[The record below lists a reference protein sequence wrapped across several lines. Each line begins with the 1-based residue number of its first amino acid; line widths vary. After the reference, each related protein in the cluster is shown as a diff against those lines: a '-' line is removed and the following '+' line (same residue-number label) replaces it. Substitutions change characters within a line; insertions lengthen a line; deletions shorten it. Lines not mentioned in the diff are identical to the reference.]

1 MPGTA
6 PSAAATSAKNARH
19 GRMLNAG
26 DRESHWPHGSKRESA
41 PEPSEEITE
50 KPISNTPIIMN
61 KNEIDQLLSKF
72 YRGETTLDEELLLRN
87 SLSDDSVDA
96 LLMKELEDVD
106 NEIEVPADLESSLS
120 DLIDQWDD
128 EEQQEAKIA
137 PSMWRRTSWW
147 AAAACV
153 AIIATVGVWF
163 MRNPKQPAQSGK
175 QRPVIARVEEPT
187 TPPVVEEV
195 PPAETQLEQ
204 QPAVQPQPE
213 IKQKVQQSKSARVL
227 NNNVMHL
234 AQAQAKPQVK
244 TKAQAQPELSASDE
258 EIALA
263 ALEKFATTLNKG
275 MDQLNEAGEKIDNIN
290 NTIHKHLL

>member
-1 MPGTA
+1 
-6 PSAAATSAKNARH
+6 
-19 GRMLNAG
+19 
-26 DRESHWPHGSKRESA
+26 
-41 PEPSEEITE
+41 
-50 KPISNTPIIMN
+50 MN

-72 YRGETTLDEELLLRN
+72 YRGETTLDEEQQLRN

-96 LLMKELEDVD
+96 LLMKELEGVD

-147 AAAACV
+147 AAAASV

-163 MRNPKQPAQSGK
+163 MRNQQQPVQPGK
-175 QRPVIARVEEPT
+175 QQPVIARVEEPT

-195 PPAETQLEQ
+195 PPAETQPDQ
-204 QPAVQPQPE
+204 QPKVQPESKPKAQQPL
-213 IKQKVQQSKSARVL
+213 SKSARVL

-244 TKAQAQPELSASDE
+244 TKTQAQPDLSASDE

-275 MDQLNEAGEKIDNIN
+275 IDQLNEAGEKIDNIN

>member
-1 MPGTA
+1 
-6 PSAAATSAKNARH
+6 
-19 GRMLNAG
+19 
-26 DRESHWPHGSKRESA
+26 
-41 PEPSEEITE
+41 
-50 KPISNTPIIMN
+50 MN

-72 YRGETTLDEELLLRN
+72 YRGETTLDEEQQLRN
-87 SLSDDSVDA
+87 VMSDDSVDA
-96 LLMKELEDVD
+96 LLMKELEGVD
-106 NEIEVPADLESSLS
+106 NEIEVPADLESNLS

-128 EEQQEAKIA
+128 EEHQEAKIA

-147 AAAACV
+147 AAAASV

-163 MRNPKQPAQSGK
+163 MRNQHQPAQPGK
-175 QRPVIARVEEPT
+175 QQPVIARVEEPT
-187 TPPVVEEV
+187 TPPVVEEM
-195 PPAETQLEQ
+195 PPAETQPEQ
-204 QPAVQPQPE
+204 QLAVQPKSESKPKTQQP
-213 IKQKVQQSKSARVL
+213 QFKSARVL

-244 TKAQAQPELSASDE
+244 NQAQAQPELSASDE